1 MCMEQVQAYE
11 FDGYWEDMSS
21 IAAFYQ
27 ANMECIKRLN
37 MGYESVIFLPRRME
51 V

>member
-1 MCMEQVQAYE
+1 MEQVQAYA

-27 ANMECIKRLN
+27 ANMECIKGLN
-37 MGYESVIFLPRRME
+37 MGYKSVFSLRGRLK